1 MLAGLSAAYSL
12 VIGEAQEFYAQMLER
27 AEICRNAPGE
37 DVVLTEQTVEPW
49 VLVYEDITTDPVD

>member
-1 MLAGLSAAYSL
+1 
-12 VIGEAQEFYAQMLER
+12 MLER